1 MAHYVQTRE
10 KYKPA
15 QTSLGWGEVRVQA
28 QAGDAGEW
36 RALRAR
42 WL

>member
-1 MAHYVQTRE
+1 MAHYVQTRA

-15 QTSLGWGEVRVQA
+15 QTSLGWGEVGVQV

-36 RALRAR
+36 RARGAR
-42 WL
+42 GL